1 MPNQVPESV
10 LLQAVKMLIAILAR
24 PERAALR
31 PWLLAKYQVDGS
43 ETQRLA
49 GPGGR

>member
-1 MPNQVPESV
+1 MPNDSPESA

-49 GPGGR
+49 DSGRR